1 MMLYRS
7 GPLCYIIFIAKSHG
21 MKGDIPLLNVLI
33 AGIIALLIG
42 IAFCFA
48 GYRFFR
54 ILIAI
59 WGFLAGFL
67 LTAQAF
73 AISSNGHFLISIVG
87 LVIALIVG
95 LVFALLAYYLYV
107 DAVVILC
114 ASVGFWVGTGLM
126 TAFGFGIHS
135 GPALIVGIIF
145 AILLAFLT
153 LALNLARF
161 IIIITAFGGAST
173 IITGVLL
180 LLRVIPLDY
189 LSLGV
194 VGAIIRGSLLW
205 SLIWLILAIVG
216 IIAQL
221 SSTQQYAQEYARSQF

>member
-1 MMLYRS
+1 
-7 GPLCYIIFIAKSHG
+7 
-21 MKGDIPLLNVLI
+21 LLNVLI

-73 AISSNGHFLISIVG
+73 AISSNGHFLVSIVG

-107 DAVVILC
+107 AAVVILC

-145 AILLAFLT
+145 AILLALLT
-153 LALNLARF
+153 LALNLAKFF

>member
-1 MMLYRS
+1 MLS
-7 GPLCYIIFIAKSHG
+7 
-21 MKGDIPLLNVLI
+21 VLI
-33 AGIIALLIG
+33 AGILALLIG

-73 AISSNGHFLISIVG
+73 AISSGGHFLVSIVG

-95 LVFALLAYYLYV
+95 LVFAALAYYLYV
-107 DAVVILC
+107 AAVVILC
-114 ASVGFWVGTGLM
+114 ASVGFWIGSGLM
-126 TAFGFGIHS
+126 TAFGYGIHS

-153 LALNLARF
+153 LAFNLAKFF
-161 IIIITAFGGAST
+161 IIIVTALGGAST

-180 LLRVIPLDY
+180 LLSVIPLDY

-194 VGAIIRGSLLW
+194 VGAIIRGSVLW
-205 SLIWLILAIVG
+205 SLIWLVLAIVG

-221 SSTQQYAQEYARSQF
+221 SSTQQYAQGYAQSQF

>member
-1 MMLYRS
+1 
-7 GPLCYIIFIAKSHG
+7 

-73 AISSNGHFLISIVG
+73 AISSNGHFLVSIVG

-107 DAVVILC
+107 AAVVILC

-145 AILLAFLT
+145 AILLALLT
-153 LALNLARF
+153 LALNLAKFF

>member
-1 MMLYRS
+1 M
-7 GPLCYIIFIAKSHG
+7 
-21 MKGDIPLLNVLI
+21 LNVLI

-73 AISSNGHFLISIVG
+73 AISSNGHFLVSIVG

-107 DAVVILC
+107 AAVVILC

-145 AILLAFLT
+145 AILLALLT
-153 LALNLARF
+153 LALNLAKFF